1 MVETNLANM
10 IEVNLFPTE
19 QIFNAVFNFTSTE
32 SPGSGFA
39 RMGVE
44 TKVLIP
50 LLGTTFLIGVLIF
63 FSYAIHGLVY
73 CCGKSNFLCKKFDT
87 WL

>member
-1 MVETNLANM
+1 MVTTNLANM
-10 IEVNLFPTE
+10 IQVNLFPTE
-19 QIFNAVFNFTSTE
+19 QILNAVFNFTPTE

-39 RMGVE
+39 RMGVQ
-44 TKVLIP
+44 TKLLIP

-63 FSYAIHGLVY
+63 FSYVLHGFVY
-73 CCGKSNFLCKKFDT
+73 CCGKSNFWCKKIDT